1 MKDMNTPRVFTVIN
15 DHTQG
20 GTSLLPGVFEIM
32 LNRRINRPDHRGM
45 GQKLDEIDPITQM
58 PIRVPTT
65 FYLNIH
71 DEEFESSKQRM
82 A

>member
-1 MKDMNTPRVFTVIN
+1 
-15 DHTQG
+15 
-20 GTSLLPGVFEIM
+20 
-32 LNRRINRPDHRGM
+32 M